1 MADNSFHP
9 DNRLID
15 AMLSHVAEQ
24 GWRGLTVADVAARAD
39 IPVETA
45 EALCPNRTDLL
56 DMFAC
61 RVDATSIVDVGPV
74 PDDPDARYDQLL
86 DIMMQRFE
94 VLEPD
99 KVAVSRLTRDVAC
112 EPDTLL
118 RILPQ
123 CRRSFAGLA
132 AAAGYP
138 GSGLGGLLFAKA
150 LALVWLA
157 TQRVWLQDTGADL
170 GETMAAL
177 DRNLRRAMA
186 GLAALPACAGLQ
198 ISDPPGS

>member
-15 AMLSHVAEQ
+15 AMLSNVAEQ

-94 VLEPD
+94 VWNPIKLPCPD
-99 KVAVSRLTRDVAC
+99 
-112 EPDTLL
+112 
-118 RILPQ
+118 
-123 CRRSFAGLA
+123 
-132 AAAGYP
+132 
-138 GSGLGGLLFAKA
+138 
-150 LALVWLA
+150 
-157 TQRVWLQDTGADL
+157 
-170 GETMAAL
+170 
-177 DRNLRRAMA
+177 
-186 GLAALPACAGLQ
+186 
-198 ISDPPGS
+198 